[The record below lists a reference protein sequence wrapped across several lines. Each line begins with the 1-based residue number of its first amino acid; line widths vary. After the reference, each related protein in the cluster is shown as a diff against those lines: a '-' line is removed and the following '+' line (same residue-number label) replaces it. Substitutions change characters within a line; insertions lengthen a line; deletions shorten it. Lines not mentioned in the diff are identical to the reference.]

1 MSERRS
7 KWDRPAADPQSKALT
22 TAAEA
27 AARIASQFRPST
39 ALVRRPDYEE
49 GEEGAFT
56 EDIDINDHRN
66 RYLLTKSQTQVHLR
80 ETTGARLFTRGTW
93 YPDRSMIR
101 NGEPPLYLHVVAD
114 TREALDNAVARINM
128 LMSQDLP
135 QLLDD
140 RITRRETDQQ
150 RYMREHG
157 LWPELKVPV
166 DLDPLRNFNTR
177 AKLVGPHGMFI
188 KFIQNETRVRVQIRG
203 SGSGYADPETGAED
217 SEPLYILLSASDKES
232 LKKAHEL
239 TIDLVDAV
247 TVEWH
252 KARAASGLSYDA
264 DIITGKKPGFTGE
277 AKTDAV
283 PAPPDEPAPPPPEEP
298 APPPPEDGQPAPP
311 APPAPESEPEPE
323 PQQKPQPEPQP
334 EPEPEPEPAPTAEE
348 EAALRQYWKD
358 YVAWEQSFV
367 NYHGRRPTSAEG
379 AQDVPSEYRS

>member
-1 MSERRS
+1 MTERRS
-7 KWDRPAADPQSKALT
+7 KWDRPAERPQSEAVSS
-22 TAAEA
+22 AAEA

-56 EDIDINDHRN
+56 EDIEINDHRN
-66 RYLLTKSQTQVHLR
+66 RYLLTKTQTQEHLR
-80 ETTGARLFTRGTW
+80 EETGARIFTRGTW
-93 YPDRSMIR
+93 YPDRSMVR
-101 NGEPPLYLHVVAD
+101 PGEPPLYLHVAAD
-114 TREALDNAVARINM
+114 TRDALDRAIARINM
-128 LMSQDLP
+128 LMAQELP
-135 QLLDD
+135 PLLDD

-177 AKLVGPHGMFI
+177 AKVVGPNGMFI
-188 KFIQNETRVRVQIRG
+188 KFIQNETHVRVQIRG

-232 LKKAHEL
+232 LKKAQEL

-247 TVEWH
+247 TIEWH

-264 DIITGKKPGFTGE
+264 DIITGKKRAFTGE
-277 AKTDAV
+277 SKNAV
-283 PAPPDEPAPPPPEEP
+283 PAPPDEPAPPPPEDP
-298 APPPPEDGQPAPP
+298 APPPPEPA
-311 APPAPESEPEPE
+311 EE
-323 PQQKPQPEPQP
+323 PQEPQP
-334 EPEPEPEPAPTAEE
+334 EEPAPTAEE
-348 EAALRQYWKD
+348 EAVLHQYWKD

-367 NYHGRRPTSAEG
+367 NYHGRRPTSEEG
-379 AQDVPSEYRS
+379 AQDVPPEYRSSSN